1 MAVRRKEY
9 GSTVVLQLKGSFYDV
24 DELQKAI
31 MDDAAR
37 DNRHMVLN
45 MAECQM
51 MNSIAIGAMMR
62 GYANYRGRGGEIRL
76 CSLPKRID
84 DLLTMTKLRQVFKV
98 FDTEEDA
105 VASFDSEAA
114 ASS

>member
-9 GSTVVLQLKGSFYDV
+9 GSTVVLQMKGSFFTE
-24 DELQKAI
+24 DELHKAI
-31 MDDAAR
+31 MDDAGR
-37 DNRHMVLN
+37 DNRQLILN

-51 MNSIAIGAMMR
+51 MNSVAIGAMMR

-76 CSLPKRID
+76 CCLPKRID
-84 DLLTMTKLRQVFKV
+84 DLLTMTKLRQIFRV
-98 FDTEEDA
+98 FDSEEDA
-105 VASFDSEAA
+105 VSSFGGEAV